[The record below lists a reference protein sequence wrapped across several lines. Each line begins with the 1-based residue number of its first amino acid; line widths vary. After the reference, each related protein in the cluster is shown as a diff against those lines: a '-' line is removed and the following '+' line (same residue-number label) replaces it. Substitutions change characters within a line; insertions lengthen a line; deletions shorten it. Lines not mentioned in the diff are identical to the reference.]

1 MSWIAKIRDGLNAP
15 AIPGIPNSTVGDLFG
30 IGAGLG
36 IPTLGD
42 TVASTVDQFKT
53 FTGAASSAVS
63 TISEN
68 LPIIVGGAFIIII
81 LLKT

>member
-1 MSWIAKIRDGLNAP
+1 MSWIAKIRDGLNTP
-15 AIPGIPNSTVGDLFG
+15 AIPGIPGSTVGDLFG

-36 IPTLGD
+36 IPSLGD
-42 TVASTVDQFKT
+42 TVASTADQLKT
-53 FTGAASSAVS
+53 FTGVASGAVS
-63 TISEN
+63 TITEN

>member
-1 MSWIAKIRDGLNAP
+1 MIRDGLNKP
-15 AIPGIPNSTVGDLFG
+15 AIPGIPGSTVGDLFG
-30 IGAGLG
+30 IGADLG
-36 IPTLGD
+36 IPSLGD
-42 TVASTVDQFKT
+42 TVASTADQLKT
-53 FTGAASSAVS
+53 FTGVASSAVS